1 MVLNLDKVS
10 LRFHLTDKVNSLSK
24 SNWLYIL
31 FVFVGLVTSAYPR
44 WSFMR
49 HISSNWRSSQ
59 TLLTSF
65 WFKKEGISL
74 FHAQL
79 PIYGPPWEVP
89 FEFPIYQAI
98 STIFS
103 NITHLNLTA
112 SSRVVSVAFFYVS
125 AIFLLLLCL
134 EFLDNKTLS
143 STIFLVYL
151 WLPYNIRFS
160 TEILIDYASVA
171 LALGYIFWIKKY
183 LDSPRNFLL
192 FILAI
197 LFGSLGAMI
206 KITTM
211 PIVIIPA
218 ILITVNGIQTWGIK
232 SEDLTAPKELVAK
245 ISKRK
250 LSFLL
255 LAAIAILP
263 ILSAGLWIKFTDAI
277 KKSNIFTL
285 WLTSEN
291 LTGWNFGSL
300 DQKTSFTNWWDWLT
314 KIDNYFFLGG
324 ILLIFLLLGIAFLYR
339 MPLKSRC
346 FFGAAFASV
355 ILTIFIFFNLYLH
368 DYYYIAV
375 SAYMSVLIGFGIYC
389 LIKFL
394 LPRKMWW
401 IVFSGIFLFFILIRG
416 IEQYSEFQNEVQAEI
431 KYVNTKIMPLAKKVA
446 IMTPENRYI
455 ISFQSLWY
463 PDFMLVAERK
473 GLIMSPME
481 YSKYSCELI
490 NKYNYSTIVVVDS
503 ALDAP
508 ELLGIFNCFKSVKLV
523 EPGIYK
529 IKP

>member
-1 MVLNLDKVS
+1 MSNLGKLG
-10 LRFHLTDKVNSLSK
+10 LRFHITDKLNSPSK
-24 SNWLYIL
+24 SNLLYII
-31 FVFVGLVTSAYPR
+31 FVFVSLFSSIFPR
-44 WSFMR
+44 LPFMH

-59 TLLTSF
+59 TLLTSY
-65 WFKKEGISL
+65 WFQKEGISL

-79 PIYGPPWEVP
+79 PVYGPPWEVP

-98 STIFS
+98 STGFS

-112 SSRVVSVAFFYVS
+112 SSRVVSVAFFYAS
-125 AIFLLLLCL
+125 AIFLLLLCV
-134 EFLDNKTLS
+134 EFLDDKVLS
-143 STIFLVYL
+143 SIIFWVYL

-160 TEILIDYASVA
+160 TEILIDYTSVA

-183 LDSPRNFLL
+183 LDSPGNFLL

-218 ILITVNGIQTWGIK
+218 ILITANGIQTWGVK
-232 SEDLTAPKELVAK
+232 SEDLTAPKELFAK

-263 ILSAGLWIKFTDAI
+263 ILSAGLWTKFADTIKR
-277 KKSNIFTL
+277 SNIFTL
-285 WLTSEN
+285 WLTSTN
-291 LTGWNFGSL
+291 LTVWNFGRL
-300 DQKTSFTNWWDWLT
+300 DQKTSFTNWWNWLT

-324 ILLIFLLLGIAFLYR
+324 ILLLFLLLAIAFLYR

-368 DYYYIAV
+368 EYYYIAV
-375 SAYMSVLIGFGIYC
+375 SAYMSVLVGFGIYC

-394 LPRKMWW
+394 LPNKMWW
-401 IVFSGIFLFFILIRG
+401 IAFSGIFLFFIWLRG
-416 IEQYSEFQNEVQAEI
+416 IEQYRTFQAEI
-431 KYVNTKIMPLAKKVA
+431 QAEANYEEKVIIPLAKKVA
-446 IMTPENRYI
+446 RMTPENQYI

-463 PDFMLVAERK
+463 PDFMLFAQRK
-473 GLIMSPME
+473 GLIISPAE

-490 NKYNYSTIVVVDS
+490 KKYDYSTIVVVDS
-503 ALDAP
+503 PP
-508 ELLGIFNCFKSVKLV
+508 ETPGLLGIFNCFASVRKIG
-523 EPGIYK
+523 PYIYK
-529 IKP
+529 VRP